1 MQSKKKTIG
10 FIGLGLMGQAFT
22 NNLMED
28 GYEIFGTDPVPLAR
42 RRFKRKGGKV
52 LDSPKEVVENADITF
67 ISVPNSKISLNCAK
81 GPNGYTHIKKKNSK
95 KIIIDTT
102 TSDPDDTRKISS
114 LCKTSKLD
122 FLEGCISGNSKD
134 VKNRIGLFLIG
145 GEEKIHKKIKPLLD
159 NLLSDQIYCG
169 KAGSGATM
177 KVIINYLT
185 CLERCSIAETL
196 RIGLRSGIKKDLL
209 LECLLRSAASGK
221 QLEKRGARMLGHKF
235 SDPVSS
241 LATMIKDMKL
251 GLTLAKKTESSTPV
265 GKACLPI
272 YQLGGKSDY
281 GELDS
286 SVIYKVFEDLETK

>member
-1 MQSKKKTIG
+1 MQSKKKVIG

-22 NNLMED
+22 NNLMDD
-28 GYEIFGTDPVPLAR
+28 GYTIYGTDPVPLAKK
-42 RRFKRKGGKV
+42 RFKRKGGKI
-52 LDSPKEVVENADITF
+52 LDSPKEVVETADITF
-67 ISVPNSKISLNCAK
+67 VSVPNSKISLNCAK
-81 GPNGYTHIKKKNSK
+81 GKNGFIHIKKLTLK

-102 TSDPDDTRKISS
+102 TSDPDDTRKISA
-114 LCKTSKLD
+114 LCKSSGLA
-122 FLEGCISGNSKD
+122 FLEGCVSGNSKD

-145 GEEKIHKKIKPLLD
+145 GEQKTYSKVKSLLG

-185 CLERCSIAETL
+185 GLERCAIAETL
-196 RIGLRSGIKKDLL
+196 RMGLRSGIKKDLL

-221 QLEKRGARMLGHKF
+221 QLEKRGARMLGNKF

-241 LATMIKDMKL
+241 LAMMIKDMKL
-251 GLTLAKKTESSTPV
+251 GLTLAKKTKSSTPV
-265 GKACLPI
+265 GKACLPL
-272 YQLGGKSDY
+272 YELGGKSHY

-286 SVIYKVFEDLETK
+286 AVIYKVFEDIEK

>member
-28 GYEIFGTDPVPLAR
+28 GYTIFGTDPAPLAK
-42 RRFKRKGGKV
+42 RRFKRKGGKI
-52 LDSPKEVVENADITF
+52 LDSPKEVVENANITF

-81 GPNGYTHIKKKNSK
+81 GKNGYTYITKQTSK
-95 KIIIDTT
+95 RLIIDTT

-122 FLEGCISGNSKD
+122 FLEGCVSGNSKD

-145 GEEKIHKKIKPLLD
+145 GEKKIYKKVKHLLGD
-159 NLLSDQIYCG
+159 LLSDQIYCG

-241 LATMIKDMKL
+241 LDSIIKDMKL
-251 GLTLAKKTESSTPV
+251 GLTLAKKTKSSTPV

-272 YQLGGKSDY
+272 YKIGNKSHY

-286 SVIYKVFEDLETK
+286 TVIYKVFEDLENK